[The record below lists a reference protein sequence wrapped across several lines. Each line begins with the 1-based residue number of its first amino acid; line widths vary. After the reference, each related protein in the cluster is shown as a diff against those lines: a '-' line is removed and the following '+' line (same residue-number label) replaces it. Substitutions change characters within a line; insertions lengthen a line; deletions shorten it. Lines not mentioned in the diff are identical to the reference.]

1 MWTKRAWHGTPDLS
15 SLRAI
20 FSRRDLGI
28 LIKLFEIDK
37 LFEIQYNTSIKHR
50 NLDEIMPTFERDREL
65 DYYRD
70 SRTDSSDSYT
80 VYEDENYARVDTSYK
95 TLAYRHYV

>member
-20 FSRRDLGI
+20 FSLRDLGI

-80 VYEDENYARVDTSYK
+80 VYEDENYARVDTSYE

>member
-1 MWTKRAWHGTPDLS
+1 
-15 SLRAI
+15 
-20 FSRRDLGI
+20 
-28 LIKLFEIDK
+28 
-37 LFEIQYNTSIKHR
+37 
-50 NLDEIMPTFERDREL
+50 MPTFERDREL